1 MSPGRHVRPARVRVH
16 NFAVSRD
23 GIAAGFHQSRERP
36 FGDLDPT
43 PLMSWAGATDSWP
56 NRAEPGG
63 SRGVDDHF
71 VRDFTHHIGA
81 EIMGRNK
88 FAPIRGPWPDE
99 EWRGWWGE
107 DPPFRTPVFVL
118 THHPR
123 PSFSLG
129 DTTFHFLEASPHEA
143 VRIARQAAEGQD
155 VRIGG
160 GVTTVLEFLEAGLID
175 DLHIAVAPVEF
186 GEGLRLWSSPAALE
200 DRFHHESV
208 LSTSGVEHHVFWR
221 DDPRA

>member
-1 MSPGRHVRPARVRVH
+1 MSPGRHFRPSRVRVH

-23 GIAAGFHQSRERP
+23 GVAAGFHQSRERP

-99 EWRGWWGE
+99 EWRGWWGD

-123 PSFSLG
+123 PSIQMDGGTS
-129 DTTFHFLEASPHEA
+129 FHFVNSGIEAA
-143 VRIARQAAEGQD
+143 LKQALAAAEGAD

-160 GVTTVLEFLEAGLID
+160 GASTVQQYLRAGLVDELHVAVVPVLLGDGERLFDNLD
-175 DLHIAVAPVEF
+175 DVTHGLECAEVA
-186 GEGLRLWSSPAALE
+186 SSG
-200 DRFHHESV
+200 SV
-208 LSTSGVEHHVFWR
+208 AHVR
-221 DDPRA
+221 MVRAT

>member
-1 MSPGRHVRPARVRVH
+1 MSPGQHSRPSRVRVH

-23 GIAAGFHQSRERP
+23 GIAAGVHQSRERP
-36 FGDLDPT
+36 FGELDPT

-56 NRAEPGG
+56 NRSEPGG

-71 VRDFTHHIGA
+71 VRDFTHNIGA

-99 EWRGWWGE
+99 SWRGWWGE

-129 DTTFHFLEASPHEA
+129 DTTFHFLDASPREA
-143 VRIARQAAEGQD
+143 LRIARQAAGGKD
-155 VRIGG
+155 IRIGG
-160 GVTTVLEFLEAGLID
+160 GVTTVLEFLEADLID

-186 GEGLRLWSSPAALE
+186 GEGLRLWSNPADLE

-208 LSTSGVEHHVFWR
+208 LSASGVEHHVFWR
-221 DDPRA
+221 DDSRP